1 MSVGTNPFE
10 DPDRRNAWEKGY
22 REALLDVY
30 VFLTANEQALDLDTN
45 HLFLIENMVSA
56 VNDHESG
63 RLNAVL
69 IG

>member
-1 MSVGTNPFE
+1 MTIGSNPFE

-30 VFLTANEQALDLDTN
+30 VFLTANEQADDLDPD
-45 HLFLIENMVSA
+45 HLVLINSMITA
-56 VNDHESG
+56 VNDHEGG
-63 RLNAVL
+63 RLSAVV